1 MATNQEFAADVIN
14 RVYDDTAQLIT
25 GARIVPERMVW
36 QLLAPKTGKPG
47 ISIESNGVSY
57 VYDYDPDG
65 TWQQSNYKALTTK
78 EKWDAPTTATP
89 IATMTTAANTV
100 LANTGE
106 VITEAYMNTNTFHK
120 MIAAEEVKNRFLT
133 VMKTTT
139 AVLIDSEAR
148 SVVES
153 ASGIRIHLYDKMFKP
168 EETAAAEK
176 YLPDGYVVLAPSGS
190 LGNMY
195 YVATPEEVDL
205 MAGISNAQVSVV
217 NTGVAITTKQEA
229 HPVSTD
235 IIASE
240 IVLPSFERMDAV
252 YCIKAY

>member
-1 MATNQEFAADVIN
+1 M
-14 RVYDDTAQLIT
+14 
-25 GARIVPERMVW
+25 
-36 QLLAPKTGKPG
+36 LALCL
-47 ISIESNGVSY
+47 SEWCGVSY

-65 TWQQSNYKALTTK
+65 TWHQSNYKALATK

-106 VITEAYMNTNTFHK
+106 IITDAYMNTNTFHK
-120 MIAAEEVKNRFLT
+120 MIAADEIKNRFLT
-133 VMKTTT
+133 VMKTAT
-139 AVLIDSEAR
+139 AVLVDSEAR

-153 ASGIRIHLYDKMFKP
+153 ASGIRIHLYDKMYKP

-195 YVATPEEVDL
+195 YVATPEEADL

-217 NTGVAITTKQEA
+217 NTGVAITTEQTV
-229 HPVSTD
+229 HPVNTN
-235 IIASE
+235 IYVSE